1 MSGRSLILVAALLV
15 AGCGGSGG
23 SSGGDQT
30 LVGAGSTLVAPL
42 VAKWS
47 GDYLQRAGATVTYGA
62 VGSGAGIAHCP
73 RRCSTPIAR

>member
-1 MSGRSLILVAALLV
+1 MKARSFIPLAVALLV

-23 SSGGDQT
+23 GSSGKT

-47 GDYLQRAGATVTYGA
+47 GDYEQRAGVTVT
-62 VGSGAGIAHCP
+62 
-73 RRCSTPIAR
+73 